1 LSFNVIV
8 DSWEI
13 KTIGDLVSLKEA
25 EIQTGPF
32 GTMLQASSYSL
43 DGTPV
48 IAVKDIGVNKII
60 HGSSPLINDIDAE
73 RLSRYKL
80 QQGDIIFGRK
90 GAVDRRAL
98 VTVKEEGWIQGSD
111 CIRIRFTSPKID
123 PVFVSYFLGTKFY
136 LNWISSNAQGTT
148 MPSLNQEILKRV
160 PLPIPS
166 IAEQRRIATVLKAI
180 DEKIETNN
188 TIIKNFE
195 EMAQAL
201 FKRWFVD
208 FEFPNENGEPYK
220 SSGGEFEDSELG
232 LIPGG
237 WKIGTIDDLCE
248 AIFSGGTPSTRN
260 ESFWNGE
267 YNWLSSGET
276 RNSYIITTEKTI
288 TKAAVENSSTRLAKK
303 YDVVIASA
311 GQGSTRG
318 QTSICLM
325 DSYINQS
332 IIALRANQRATFPS
346 YLFFNLKNRYEE
358 LRQISDSNSIRGS
371 LTTSM
376 LKSYKV
382 IIPPI
387 NIQNQIC
394 PVLTCFINSSEYY
407 MRQNRNLS
415 ELRDNLL
422 PKLMSG
428 EIRVPLKQE
437 YSQSFDL
444 PLAAESKEQYS
455 TT

>member
-1 LSFNVIV
+1 MSFNVL
-8 DSWEI
+8 DESWDI
-13 KTIGDLVSLKEA
+13 KTIGDLVYAGEA
-25 EIQTGPF
+25 DIQTGPF
-32 GTMLQASSYSL
+32 GTMLQASSYSPN
-43 DGTPV
+43 GTPV
-48 IAVKDIGVNKII
+48 IAVKDIGMNKII
-60 HGSSPLINDIDAE
+60 HGKSPLINDSDAE

-111 CIRIRFTSPKID
+111 CIRIRFTTPKID

-136 LNWISSNAQGTT
+136 INWIISNAQGTT

-160 PLPIPS
+160 TLPIPS
-166 IAEQRRIATVLKAI
+166 IEEQRRISSVLKAT
-180 DEKIETNN
+180 DEKIELNN
-188 TIIKNFE
+188 AINKNLE
-195 EMAQAL
+195 EIAQAL

-208 FEFPNENGEPYK
+208 FEFLNENGEPYK
-220 SSGGEFEDSELG
+220 SSGGEFEESELG
-232 LIPGG
+232 LIPKG

-248 AIFSGGTPSTRN
+248 TIFSGGTPSTRN
-260 ESFWNGE
+260 ASFWDGD
-267 YNWLSSGET
+267 YYWLSSGET

-288 TKAAVENSSTRLAKK
+288 TKDGIENSSTRLAKK
-303 YDVVIASA
+303 YDIVIASA

-325 DSYINQS
+325 DTYINQS
-332 IIALRANQRATFPS
+332 IIALRANQKTTFPS

-371 LTTSM
+371 LTTNM
-376 LKSYKV
+376 LKKYKV
-382 IIPPI
+382 IIPPFD
-387 NIQNQIC
+387 IQNQIC
-394 PVLTCFINSSEYY
+394 PVLSSFINSAEHYV
-407 MRQNRNLS
+407 RQNKSLS

-428 EIRVPLKQE
+428 EIRVPLEKE
-437 YSQSFDL
+437 YELTTDL
-444 PLAAESKEQYS
+444 PMAAESKEQYF